1 MAAIGK
7 LQDAM
12 LLTRFLSRADTQGMS
27 EDECWVWQGN
37 LNSNGY
43 GRYPV
48 NNQLVLAHRVSY
60 QYFFGEIPKGMNVCH
75 SCDNRKCINPHH
87 LWLGTQSE
95 NLKDA
100 VAKNRMYRPNTN
112 AHRNGNTKLTWP
124 KVNEI
129 RKMYQR
135 GLRKKEIA
143 QLFLVSPS
151 SIGDIIS
158 ERTWRPE

>member
-1 MAAIGK
+1 
-7 LQDAM
+7 
-12 LLTRFLSRADTQGMS
+12 MS
-27 EDECWVWQGN
+27 KDECWIWESH

-48 NNQLVLAHRVSY
+48 NSQILLAHRVSY

-100 VAKNRMYRPNTN
+100 AAKNRMYRPNTN
-112 AHRNGNTKLTWP
+112 AHRNGNTKLTWS

-129 RKMYQR
+129 RNMYQR

-143 QLFLVSPS
+143 QLFVISPS
-151 SIGDIIS
+151 SVGDIIA